1 MLLVCAAGP
10 LDTGQDNILT
20 YLFFLFLNFLPTFI
34 VILFHL
40 AYPTKTLA
48 KAIVKTA
55 PWRLRGNPRAIC
67 RTRIKRYK
75 IPVRDNQVK
84 PVEPKAYELTF
95 FRRSSLPT
103 RLVVALRC
111 FSDASPVC
119 PPGTWPSKVRRR
131 SNLRPHRSDSTLTP
145 ILSGSIATHRDAWPT
160 NPTCLKTCAST
171 RTGDKS
177 MG

>member
-1 MLLVCAAGP
+1 MKPSL
-10 LDTGQDNILT
+10 
-20 YLFFLFLNFLPTFI
+20 LPTFI
-34 VILFHL
+34 AILFHL

-48 KAIVKTA
+48 KTIVKTA
-55 PWRLRGNPRAIC
+55 PWCLRGKPRAIR

-84 PVEPKAYELTF
+84 TSRAKSIRTYL
-95 FRRSSLPT
+95 FRRSLPPT

-111 FSDASPVC
+111 FSDAFPVR

-145 ILSGSIATHRDAWPT
+145 ILLGSIAMHRDAWPT
-160 NPTCLKTCAST
+160 KPTCSKTCV
-171 RTGDKS
+171 
-177 MG
+177 